1 MGGLTGNDIG
11 RAFGQAAILI
21 VAAPL
26 VNGVVRAT
34 KASMQRRRGPG
45 LLQHY
50 RDLAK
55 LFRKGAVFS
64 ADASWI
70 SRVAPVVVFA
80 VMAVLAL
87 IVPSVFG
94 AAPLGFMGDVFALIG
109 FLALARFFLALLG
122 LDAGSAFGGEGS
134 SREMA
139 LASIFEP
146 ALALAVVVT
155 ALGCGT
161 SQIGAASAVL
171 ESGGGLSLSAAHAF
185 LFCAFF
191 LLAIAETGRVP
202 VDNPDTHLELTMIHE
217 GMLLEASGPYLGLL
231 AWASMIK
238 QFLLLSLIV
247 ALFLPWAPDAPG
259 LRALGWLVKV
269 VFLAVALGV
278 AETITA
284 KMRLFKLFDYAS
296 LATGLSALALLFVTV
311 LR

>member
-1 MGGLTGNDIG
+1 MTPRDIG
-11 RAFGQAAILI
+11 WAAAQAAILI
-21 VAAPL
+21 LAAPL

-34 KASMQRRRGPG
+34 KASLQRRRGPG

-50 RDLAK
+50 RDLIK

-70 SRVAPVVVFA
+70 SRAAPLVVGA
-80 VMAVLAL
+80 VMALLAL
-87 IVPSVFG
+87 LVPSVFG
-94 AAPLGFMGDVFALIG
+94 LSPIG
-109 FLALARFFLALLG
+109 FAGDLFAVIGLLALARFFLALLG

-139 LASIFEP
+139 LATIFEP
-146 ALALAVVVT
+146 ALALAVVVI
-155 ALGCGT
+155 ALGGGT
-161 SQIGAASAVL
+161 SQIGEASAL
-171 ESGGGLSLSAAHAF
+171 IESGGGVGLTAAHAF

-238 QFLLLSLIV
+238 QLLLLSLIV
-247 ALFLPWAPDAPG
+247 ALFIPWAPVEPG
-259 LRALGWLVKV
+259 LRALGWAVKV
-269 VFLAVALGV
+269 LFLAVALGI
-278 AETITA
+278 AETLTA
-284 KMRLFKLFDYAS
+284 KMRLFKLMDYAS
-296 LATGLSALALLFVTV
+296 MATGLAALALLFVV
-311 LR
+311 ALR